1 MQRIALVTGA
11 AMGFGKA
18 TASHLLSKGFIVA
31 CCDSAFLQKMPSDDY
46 IRESATKENVKCFG
60 LDTLSSENVPLL
72 NGLDK

>member
-46 IRESATKENVKCFG
+46 IRDCATKENVKYFG
-60 LDTLSSENVPLL
+60 LDALSSENVPLL

>member
-46 IRESATKENVKCFG
+46 IRDCATKGNVKYFG
-60 LDTLSSENVPLL
+60 LDALSSENVPLL

>member
-31 CCDSAFLQKMPSDDY
+31 CCDSAFLQQMPSDDY
-46 IRESATKENVKCFG
+46 LRDCTAKENVKYFG
-60 LDTLSSENVPLL
+60 LDALSSENVPLL
-72 NGLDK
+72 NGLD